1 MGTERGLREC
11 AIGTVTRGRPR
22 PDQSTGRAEG
32 SGDVESAEIT
42 VDLAWAE
49 ALDGIEEFS
58 HIWILWWIDSY
69 DHPPTSRHVHPERRL
84 ELPLVGLFATRSPH
98 RPCPVGLTAVRLL
111 GRDGNRLVVQ
121 GLDAYEGTPILDIKP
136 YLRRGDLIPEA
147 TMPGWLETL
156 WQIHDAERQ
165 E

>member
-1 MGTERGLREC
+1 MGTERGLKER

-22 PDQSTGRAEG
+22 PDRS
-32 SGDVESAEIT
+32 SGKGEEFGDIEAAEIA
-42 VDLAWAE
+42 VDAAWAE

-58 HIWILWWIDSY
+58 HIWVLWWIDLY
-69 DHPPTSRHVHPERRL
+69 NDPPIARHVHPQRRA

-111 GRDGNRLVVQ
+111 ERDGGRLIVE
-121 GLDAYEGTPILDIKP
+121 GLDAYEGTLILDIKP
-136 YLRRGDLIPEA
+136 YLRRGDMISGAETPD
-147 TMPGWLETL
+147 WLEQL
-156 WQIHDAERQ
+156 WRMHDAERQ

>member
-1 MGTERGLREC
+1 MGTERGLRER

-22 PDQSTGRAEG
+22 PDQSSGRTEG
-32 SGDVESAEIT
+32 SGDVVTAEIT
-42 VDLAWAE
+42 VDAAWAE

-58 HIWILWWIDSY
+58 HIWVLWWIDGY
-69 DHPPTSRHVHPERRL
+69 DDPPAARHVHPERRL

-98 RPCPVGLTAVRLL
+98 RPFPIGLTAVRLL
-111 GRDGNRLVVQ
+111 ARDGSRLVIE
-121 GLDAYEGTPILDIKP
+121 GLDAYEGTPVLDMKP

-147 TMPGWLETL
+147 TIPNWLETL
-156 WQIHDAERQ
+156 WQVHDAERQ